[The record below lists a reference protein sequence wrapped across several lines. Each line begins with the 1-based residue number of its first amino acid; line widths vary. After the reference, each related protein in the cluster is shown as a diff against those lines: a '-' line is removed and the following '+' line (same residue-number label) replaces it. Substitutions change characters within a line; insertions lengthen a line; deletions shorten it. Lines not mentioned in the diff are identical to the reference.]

1 MSFNPSDD
9 AEPRH
14 VVLFPFMSKGH
25 TIPILHLAH
34 LLLCRRLAVTIFTTP
49 ANRPFI
55 AQFLSNSSA
64 SIVTLPFQAQNVPG
78 HDDIPA
84 GTESTD
90 KLPSMSLFHS
100 FALSTRLMQP
110 DFERALETL
119 PRVSFM
125 VSDWFLWWTA
135 EPASKFNIPRFIFSG
150 MCYYA
155 PTVCRAVMIERL
167 LSGPQSDD
175 ELVTVTTFPWVK
187 VTRND
192 FERQFRAEPSGLE
205 LEFTMKI
212 MLSATNCHGIIVNSY
227 YELEPVFADYWNLNC
242 SPKCWSVGPLCL
254 AELPKA
260 QPERPHKKPTW
271 VQWLDEKLDQGNS
284 VLYVAFGSQV
294 EISPAQLK
302 EIEIGLE
309 ESKVNFLWVIRKIES
324 EIFSDGFEERVKDRG
339 IVVRDWVD
347 QKEILMHECVQGFLS
362 HCGWN
367 SVLESICAGVPIL
380 AWPMMAEQHLNARMV
395 TEEIKVGLR
404 VVTCDGSTR
413 GFVKSEGLEKTA
425 RELME
430 GEMGKGVRKK
440 VKELAEMA
448 KKAVEEGGSSW
459 RTLDLLIDEITCM
472 Q

>member
-1 MSFNPSDD
+1 MSFNRPSDD
-9 AEPRH
+9 AEPLH

-34 LLLCRRLAVTIFTTP
+34 LLLRRRLAVTIFTTP

-55 AQFLSNSSA
+55 VQFLSNSSA
-64 SIVTLPFQAQNVPG
+64 SIVTLPFPQNVPR

-100 FALSTRLMQP
+100 FALSTRFMQP

-135 EPASKFNIPRFIFSG
+135 EPASRFNIPRFIFSG

-155 PTVCRAVMIERL
+155 TTVARAVKMDRL

-187 VTRND
+187 VTKND
-192 FERQFRAEPSGLE
+192 FERQFREPIGLE
-205 LEFTMKI
+205 LEFTMKVT
-212 MLSATNCHGIIVNSY
+212 MLSATNCHGIIVNSF
-227 YELEPVFADYWNLNC
+227 YELEPVFADYSNLNC
-242 SPKCWSVGPLCL
+242 SPKSWSVGPLCL

-260 QPERPHKKPTW
+260 QPEPDKKPTW
-271 VQWLDEKLDQGNS
+271 VQWLDEKLDQGKP

-309 ESKVNFLWVIRKIES
+309 ESKVNFLWVIRKIKS

-395 TEEIKVGLR
+395 TEEIKAGLR
-404 VVTCDGSTR
+404 VETCDGSAR
-413 GFVKSEGLEKTA
+413 GFVKSEGLEKTV
-425 RELME
+425 RQLME
-430 GEMGKGVRKK
+430 GEMGKGVRKE
-440 VKELAEMA
+440 VKELAETA